1 MTAWILNALGWII
14 GGALAYTVKL
24 VFLPAG
30 MWCRLKEWKTTKV
43 GDDMKRILIAAVAV
57 AMFSG
62 CASLNRL
69 GIPFTAD
76 KAKVGIRLI
85 LDREGYGD
93 SLTDAEV
100 SQIVDWVDSDWTQNQ
115 ERQAFLDVIAA
126 REENEASI
134 LALAEKYYPGGE
146 WNLPT
151 KPEVPNVEAT
161 PHIVTKIDTW
171 YGGED
176 LSGATV
182 DPRFKLTVSSDGRTW
197 SPAPSDWP
205 MKDGELNVMVCAVYQ
220 TETGHWVGG
229 KYEWNRPS
237 PSPRSWSNIEEGYEG
252 WIAPEVG
259 TEMIV
264 WAASV
269 DGKRVSTEATATYK

>member
-1 MTAWILNALGWII
+1 
-14 GGALAYTVKL
+14 
-24 VFLPAG
+24 
-30 MWCRLKEWKTTKV
+30 
-43 GDDMKRILIAAVAV
+43 MKRILIAAVAV

-100 SQIVDWVDSDWTQNQ
+100 SQIVDWVDSDWTQDQ
-115 ERQAFLDVIAA
+115 ERQAFLDVIAV

-146 WNLPT
+146 WNLPM
-151 KPEVPNVEAT
+151 KDVVAEEAE
-161 PHIVTKIDTW
+161 PHIVTKISEW

-176 LSGATV
+176 LSGAIV
-182 DPRFKLTVSSDGRTW
+182 DSRFQLTVSDDGRIW

-205 MKDGELNVMVCAVYQ
+205 LNGDLNVMVCAAY
-220 TETGHWVGG
+220 ENAAGALVGG
-229 KYEWNRPS
+229 KYEWNRAN